1 MELKQEHLARDD
13 VRSLRIVRLRW
24 RIAPAVVVVGDQV
37 PIRKLPCMD
46 RCMCNVEED
55 ETHMATSVEKQG
67 IYMTAG
73 TCPVASC
80 ISICVCKWAAYGPVG
95 PCIRM
100 HACMRRA
107 ICRTCSTDIYFTSGS
122 TQKK

>member
-55 ETHMATSVEKQG
+55 ETHIRRK
-67 IYMTAG
+67 AG
-73 TCPVASC
+73 DIHDCCLLVRVPSL
-80 ISICVCKWAAYGPVG
+80 AA
-95 PCIRM
+95 
-100 HACMRRA
+100 
-107 ICRTCSTDIYFTSGS
+107 
-122 TQKK
+122 